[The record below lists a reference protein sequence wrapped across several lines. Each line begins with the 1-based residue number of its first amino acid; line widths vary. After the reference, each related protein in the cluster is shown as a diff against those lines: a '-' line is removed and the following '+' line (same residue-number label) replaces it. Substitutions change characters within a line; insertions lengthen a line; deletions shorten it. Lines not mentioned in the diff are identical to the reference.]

1 MTFRMFNW
9 INERLKASRD
19 SYAYGDVSESNL
31 IEDLI
36 STREGIILEGFYYTG
51 D

>member
-1 MTFRMFNW
+1 MMSEKD
-9 INERLKASRD
+9 IIERIRD
-19 SYAYGDVSESNL
+19 SYAYGDASESDL